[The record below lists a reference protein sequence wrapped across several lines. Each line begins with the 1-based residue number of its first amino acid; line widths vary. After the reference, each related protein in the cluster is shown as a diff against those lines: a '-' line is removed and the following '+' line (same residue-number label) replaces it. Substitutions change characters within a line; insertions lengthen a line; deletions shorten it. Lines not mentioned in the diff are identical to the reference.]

1 MCGIKCD
8 THTWRNNGCKM
19 KTMAEGRKQNTM
31 YKNARVNV
39 ENMENVNEELQNI
52 VVEWNLK
59 DKAVIIQLMNQF
71 QYVQYL

>member
-1 MCGIKCD
+1 MQNED
-8 THTWRNNGCKM
+8 WQR
-19 KTMAEGRKQNTM
+19 AENTM
-31 YKNARVNV
+31 YKRARVNV

-59 DKAVIIQLMNQF
+59 DKPVIIQLMNQF